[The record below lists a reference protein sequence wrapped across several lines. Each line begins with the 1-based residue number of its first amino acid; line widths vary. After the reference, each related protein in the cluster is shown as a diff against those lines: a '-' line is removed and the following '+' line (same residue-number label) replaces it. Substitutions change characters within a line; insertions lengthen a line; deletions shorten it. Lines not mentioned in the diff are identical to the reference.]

1 MDAHI
6 SDPKES
12 AHRLCRLLSV
22 NKGERE
28 KHENDVYKHVH
39 KSGSSRRLC
48 VPCCTRLFALHKNYS
63 ILVFVRVAQIKWKN
77 GNAER
82 ATKAPCI
89 HIKGFPQDESTSADT
104 FLSSRLEGNNKG
116 RCWFKRQ
123 FSKTVRSL
131 RQSKPIRFS
140 FLRGAGHF
148 RVSLWSKETLAA
160 SSRGRCELIE
170 RKNREM
176 DTPSPHVGQPPKQ
189 REQGLRAVHAR
200 EPPVRQLS
208 TATGVE
214 KKGADGDNGAHGQPA
229 SQLRRTRAPASRLSG
244 RSSSHG
250 GHARV
255 AQCTPPADAAR
266 FCQVERLAAQE
277 ARPRTPAA
285 GLAREEQRQGH
296 AHRFLPAVVTAG
308 APRREA
314 RI

>member
-208 TATGVE
+208 TARQGWKRRARTGTT
-214 KKGADGDNGAHGQPA
+214 AHTASQPA
-229 SQLRRTRAPASRLSG
+229 SCAGPGHLPRGFQVDRPVTAATRESRSARRQQMLLGSARSNAWRHKKPAHVHLPPAWPA
-244 RSSSHG
+244 RSSG
-250 GHARV
+250 KG
-255 AQCTPPADAAR
+255 T
-266 FCQVERLAAQE
+266 
-277 ARPRTPAA
+277 RTVFS
-285 GLAREEQRQGH
+285 LRS
-296 AHRFLPAVVTAG
+296 
-308 APRREA
+308 
-314 RI
+314 